1 MSGALLIKPVEKE
14 FFDLDGK
21 SHRIILSRFD
31 AVKGR
36 EIITKYLMSNLPKLG
51 DYEVSEQVM
60 LDLMSYIAV
69 PVESDLGYIRLTTK
83 ALVVNHIPDWEMLG
97 RVEKEMI
104 AYNASFFEPEKISS
118 FFEWVAQKFMQ
129 KILEMS
135 MESSPRSAT
144 QGSPHTT
151 NSEQSTT

>member
-21 SHRIILSRFD
+21 SHRLILSRFD

-69 PVESDLGYIRLTTK
+69 PAESELGYIRLTTK
-83 ALVVNHIPDWEMLG
+83 ALVVNHVPDWEMLG

-144 QGSPHTT
+144 PGSQPIT